1 MITYKQLLV
10 LLEDYKSDWL
20 EKQRKQ
26 GSVTPENEQEHK
38 DWLEHF
44 HKNKKSLKPEHQEL
58 HKHRN
63 LQSIKDA
70 FEESSNKRSSDSLQ
84 KRHDTATPE
93 ERKGAETIHNA
104 NGLQVQHIKTEE
116 ASKHYGSGTKCCTS
130 AREDNM
136 FNPYTKDVKGGG
148 KLYIVHGKDEKGNP
162 HRYTI
167 VPHANEWRDELDT
180 QLGAHEIVKRNPELK
195 NVKELQG
202 THPALTSDE
211 NLHKHLPKLMKSHPV
226 ETLSDERVRNNPK
239 LIKDS
244 LDHISDD
251 VKGNVAYNQSTHP
264 DTLHHLAT
272 HPDSS
277 DDVKGNVADNPSTH
291 PDTLHHLATH
301 KDASEDVKRSVAY
314 NQSTHPDT
322 LHHLATHPDSSDYV
336 KGNVA
341 YNQST
346 HPDTLHHLATHPD
359 SSELVKRRVAY
370 NKSTHPDTQEYLKT
384 GKDKYKSTK
393 YSEGNGSNYKSTK
406 YSEGNDAEYKPT
418 KYK

>member
-10 LLEDYKSDWL
+10 LLEDYKSDWM

-70 FEESSNKRSSDSLQ
+70 FVESSNKRSSDSLQ

-93 ERKGAETIHNA
+93 QRAGAKTIHESP
-104 NGLQVQHIKTEE
+104 GLVVQHIKTAE
-116 ASKHYGSGTKCCTS
+116 ASKHYGKGTTCCTANKS
-130 AREDNM
+130 GNM
-136 FNPYTKDVKGGG
+136 FNHYTKDVKGGG

-211 NLHKHLPKLMKSHPV
+211 NLHKHLPKLMKSHPD

-239 LIKDS
+239 LMKDS
-244 LDHISDD
+244 LDHISENDKRD
-251 VKGNVAYNQSTHP
+251 VANNPSTHP

-272 HPDSS
+272 HPD
-277 DDVKGNVADNPSTH
+277 
-291 PDTLHHLATH
+291 
-301 KDASEDVKRSVAY
+301 ASEDVKRR
-314 NQSTHPDT
+314 
-322 LHHLATHPDSSDYV
+322 
-336 KGNVA
+336 VA

>member
-10 LLEDYKSDWL
+10 LLEDYKSDWM

-136 FNPYTKDVKGGG
+136 FNRYTKGG

-180 QLGAHEIVKRNPELK
+180 QLGAHEIIKRNPELK

-202 THPALTSDE
+202 THPALTSDV
-211 NLHKHLPKLMKSHPV
+211 NFHKHLPKMMKSHPD
-226 ETLSDERVRNNPK
+226 ETLNDERVRNNPK

-244 LDHISDD
+244 LNHASENDKRD
-251 VKGNVAYNQSTHP
+251 VAYNENTHP

-277 DDVKGNVADNPSTH
+277 GYVKEGVADNPSTH

-301 KDASEDVKRSVAY
+301 
-314 NQSTHPDT
+314 
-322 LHHLATHPDSSDYV
+322 PDSSGYV
-336 KGNVA
+336 KKGVA
-341 YNQST
+341 
-346 HPDTLHHLATHPD
+346 D
-359 SSELVKRRVAY
+359 

-406 YSEGNDAEYKPT
+406 YSEGNGSNYKSTKYNGNDAEYKPS